1 MLTRMTR
8 RRECPGRHFAVA
20 SIYIYVASVLQ
31 VFSIAPKHD
40 ANGKPVEIK
49 PDMISGV
56 VTFVLL
62 VHLRL
67 LKVDVVLSL

>member
-1 MLTRMTR
+1 MTS

-31 VFSIAPKHD
+31 VFSIAPKRD

-56 VTFVLL
+56 VTCVRLAHLCLL
-62 VHLRL
+62 Q
-67 LKVDVVLSL
+67 VVLSL